1 MFGKEIINS
10 SRWQAFF
17 TPLLKNGLMKNTLQ
31 YKNRGIQQ
39 KLFSLFFLIPCSLFA
54 QDRWSD
60 GLYSTPDI
68 RIVKRPLAVDKSTG
82 PILIA
87 TYSPKVKISRTDE
100 MSEFPRQVAFNVYP
114 NPVISDT
121 RAIFTSQENGLQ
133 YQVYM
138 VSVDGKPLLR
148 KTGTTVNGTNTINL
162 NMSSYPTGT
171 YNLQLIIG
179 NRREIIRVIK
189 AVR

>member
-1 MFGKEIINS
+1 
-10 SRWQAFF
+10 
-17 TPLLKNGLMKNTLQ
+17 MKNTLQ
-31 YKNRGIQQ
+31 YKNRNIQ
-39 KLFSLFFLIPCSLFA
+39 KLLALFLLIPCSLFA

-68 RIVKRPLAVDKSTG
+68 RTVKSSSADDKTTG
-82 PILIA
+82 IPIITA
-87 TYSPKVKISRTDE
+87 YSPNLKISRTNE
-100 MSEFPRQVAFNVYP
+100 MFEFPRQVAFNVYP
-114 NPVISDT
+114 NPVVSDT
-121 RAIFTSQENGLQ
+121 RAVFTSQENGLQ
-133 YQVYM
+133 YQLYM
-138 VSVDGKPLLR
+138 VSADGKPLLR

-162 NMSSYPTGT
+162 NMSSYPTGA